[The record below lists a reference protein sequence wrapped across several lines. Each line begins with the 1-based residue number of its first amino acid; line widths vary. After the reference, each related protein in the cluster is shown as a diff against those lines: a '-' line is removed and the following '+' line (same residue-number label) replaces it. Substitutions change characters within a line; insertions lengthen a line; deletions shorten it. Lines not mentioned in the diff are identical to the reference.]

1 MKISSIQETC
11 MIMYCLNVLDILH
24 IILYIK
30 NDIEISI
37 KSHWIE
43 KNLNSKYKVILS
55 FIYNINKYCLLSY
68 QLWLSI
74 LSTQTCTVLIRDS
87 LLHCKTEKLI
97 AHWHIHVLIIKVNF
111 CSYHWVS
118 KCMSQKTSLYC
129 IIFALTVRY
138 IFHFQISFRKDQNF
152 L

>member
-43 KNLNSKYKVILS
+43 KNLHSKYKVILS

-68 QLWLSI
+68 QLRLSI
-74 LSTQTCTVLIRDS
+74 IINTDVYSINKRFIVTLHDRKTHCTLTYTCIDNKSKLLFISLSQLMYESEDKSI
-87 LLHCKTEKLI
+87 LH
-97 AHWHIHVLIIKVNF
+97 HF
-111 CSYHWVS
+111 CFN
-118 KCMSQKTSLYC
+118 C
-129 IIFALTVRY
+129 
-138 IFHFQISFRKDQNF
+138 
-152 L
+152 

>member
-68 QLWLSI
+68 QLRLSI
-74 LSTQTCTVLIRDS
+74 IINTNVYSINKRFIVTLQDRKTHCTLTYTCIDNKSKLLFISLSQLMYESEDKSI
-87 LLHCKTEKLI
+87 LH
-97 AHWHIHVLIIKVNF
+97 HF
-111 CSYHWVS
+111 CFN
-118 KCMSQKTSLYC
+118 C
-129 IIFALTVRY
+129 
-138 IFHFQISFRKDQNF
+138 
-152 L
+152 

>member
-11 MIMYCLNVLDILH
+11 MIMYCLNVLDIIH

-30 NDIEISI
+30 NDTEISS

-68 QLWLSI
+68 QLRLSI
-74 LSTQTCTVLIRDS
+74 LIINTDVYSINKRFIVTLQDRKTHCTLTYTCIDNKSKLLFIS
-87 LLHCKTEKLI
+87 LSQLMYESEDKSILH
-97 AHWHIHVLIIKVNF
+97 HF
-111 CSYHWVS
+111 CFN
-118 KCMSQKTSLYC
+118 C
-129 IIFALTVRY
+129 
-138 IFHFQISFRKDQNF
+138 
-152 L
+152 

>member
-68 QLWLSI
+68 QLRLSI
-74 LSTQTCTVLIRDS
+74 IINTNVYSINKRFIVTLQDRKTHCTLTYTWIDNKSKLLFISLSQLMYESEDKSI
-87 LLHCKTEKLI
+87 LH
-97 AHWHIHVLIIKVNF
+97 HF
-111 CSYHWVS
+111 CFN
-118 KCMSQKTSLYC
+118 C
-129 IIFALTVRY
+129 
-138 IFHFQISFRKDQNF
+138 
-152 L
+152 

>member
-37 KSHWIE
+37 KSHWTE
-43 KNLNSKYKVILS
+43 KNLNSKYKVILF

-68 QLWLSI
+68 QLRLSI
-74 LSTQTCTVLIRDS
+74 IINTDVYSINKRFIVTLQDRKTHCTLTYTCIDNKSKLLFISLSQLMYESEDKSI
-87 LLHCKTEKLI
+87 LH
-97 AHWHIHVLIIKVNF
+97 HF
-111 CSYHWVS
+111 CFN
-118 KCMSQKTSLYC
+118 C
-129 IIFALTVRY
+129 
-138 IFHFQISFRKDQNF
+138 
-152 L
+152 

>member
-68 QLWLSI
+68 QLRLSI
-74 LSTQTCTVLIRDS
+74 IINTDVYSINKRFIVTLQDRKTHCTLTYTCIDNKSKLLFISLSQLMYESEDKSI
-87 LLHCKTEKLI
+87 LH
-97 AHWHIHVLIIKVNF
+97 HF
-111 CSYHWVS
+111 CFN
-118 KCMSQKTSLYC
+118 C
-129 IIFALTVRY
+129 
-138 IFHFQISFRKDQNF
+138 
-152 L
+152 

>member
-68 QLWLSI
+68 QLRLSI
-74 LSTQTCTVLIRDS
+74 LIINTDVYSINKRFIVTLQDRKTHCTLTYTCIDNKSKLLFIS
-87 LLHCKTEKLI
+87 LSQLMYESEDKSILH
-97 AHWHIHVLIIKVNF
+97 HF
-111 CSYHWVS
+111 CFN
-118 KCMSQKTSLYC
+118 C
-129 IIFALTVRY
+129 
-138 IFHFQISFRKDQNF
+138 
-152 L
+152 

>member
-11 MIMYCLNVLDILH
+11 MIMYCLNVLDIIH

-30 NDIEISI
+30 NDTEISS

-68 QLWLSI
+68 QLRLSI
-74 LSTQTCTVLIRDS
+74 IINTNVYSINKRFIVTLQDRKTHCTLTYTCIDNKSKLLFISLSQLMYESEDKSI
-87 LLHCKTEKLI
+87 LH
-97 AHWHIHVLIIKVNF
+97 HF
-111 CSYHWVS
+111 CFN
-118 KCMSQKTSLYC
+118 C
-129 IIFALTVRY
+129 
-138 IFHFQISFRKDQNF
+138 
-152 L
+152 

>member
-11 MIMYCLNVLDILH
+11 MIMYCLNVLDIIH

-30 NDIEISI
+30 NDTEISS

-68 QLWLSI
+68 QLRLSI
-74 LSTQTCTVLIRDS
+74 IINTNVYSINKRFIVTLQDRKTHCTLTYTCIDNKSKFLFISLSQLMYESEDKSI
-87 LLHCKTEKLI
+87 LH
-97 AHWHIHVLIIKVNF
+97 HF
-111 CSYHWVS
+111 CFN
-118 KCMSQKTSLYC
+118 C
-129 IIFALTVRY
+129 
-138 IFHFQISFRKDQNF
+138 
-152 L
+152 

>member
-11 MIMYCLNVLDILH
+11 MIMYCLNVLDIIH

-30 NDIEISI
+30 NDTEISS

-68 QLWLSI
+68 QLRLSI
-74 LSTQTCTVLIRDS
+74 IINTDVYSINKRFIVTLQDRKTHCTLTYTCIDNKSKLLFISLSQLMYESEDKSI
-87 LLHCKTEKLI
+87 LH
-97 AHWHIHVLIIKVNF
+97 HF
-111 CSYHWVS
+111 CFN
-118 KCMSQKTSLYC
+118 C
-129 IIFALTVRY
+129 
-138 IFHFQISFRKDQNF
+138 
-152 L
+152 

>member
-43 KNLNSKYKVILS
+43 KNLNSKYKVILF

-68 QLWLSI
+68 QLRLSI
-74 LSTQTCTVLIRDS
+74 IINTDVYSINKRFTVTLQDRKTHCTLTYTCIDNKSKLLFISLSQLMYESEDKSI
-87 LLHCKTEKLI
+87 LH
-97 AHWHIHVLIIKVNF
+97 HF
-111 CSYHWVS
+111 CFN
-118 KCMSQKTSLYC
+118 C
-129 IIFALTVRY
+129 
-138 IFHFQISFRKDQNF
+138 
-152 L
+152 